1 MKGFLGF
8 LGTTPPTL
16 KLKPTSKTEEGFHTN
31 LTRFNSQD
39 MMVLLIPHVVEI
51 FYLYTAQLFGW
62 YVVWYIAVRKH
73 RDAYHGGTHHFC
85 PSAYRTSRQHN
96 FVPLSRLT

>member
-16 KLKPTSKTEEGFHTN
+16 KLKHTSKTEEGFHTS

-39 MMVLLIPHVVEI
+39 MMVLLSPYVVEM

-62 YVVWYIAVRKH
+62 YDVFMLNGIL
-73 RDAYHGGTHHFC
+73 
-85 PSAYRTSRQHN
+85 Q
-96 FVPLSRLT
+96 